1 MGVEIERKFLVS
13 DDSWR
18 SQADAGDRYR
28 QGYLA
33 HDPQRSVRVRIA
45 GERAWL
51 NIKSATSPVRRLE
64 YEYLIPLG
72 DAQEM
77 LETLRVYDCV
87 DKTRYLVKHGKH
99 VWEVDVFEGANAGL
113 IVAEIELDDEDEAF
127 EKPDWLGREVSD
139 DPRYYNMNLAKQPY
153 TTW

>member
-1 MGVEIERKFLVS
+1 
-13 DDSWR
+13 
-18 SQADAGDRYR
+18 
-28 QGYLA
+28 
-33 HDPQRSVRVRIA
+33 VRVRID

-51 NIKSATSPVRRLE
+51 NIKSATSPLRRLE
-64 YEYLIPLG
+64 YEYLIPLS

-77 LETLRVYDCV
+77 LETLRVNDCV

-99 VWEVDVFEGANAGL
+99 VWEVDVFEGRNAGL

-153 TTW
+153 STW